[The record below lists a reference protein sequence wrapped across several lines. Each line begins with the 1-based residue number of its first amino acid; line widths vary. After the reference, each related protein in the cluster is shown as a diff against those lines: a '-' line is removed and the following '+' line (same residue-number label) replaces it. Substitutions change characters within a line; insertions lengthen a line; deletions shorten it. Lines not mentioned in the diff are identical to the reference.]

1 MRAAETH
8 LLDCGAVSTETQQV
22 DGRSPVVPAGKRRGA
37 SFLIMVVIMTVVMS
51 VFAVSVSQLSRSR
64 SSTLIGEA
72 MEKQIPYL
80 TEDVT
85 NQMIH
90 NLSSRGPI
98 RLA

>member
-1 MRAAETH
+1 
-8 LLDCGAVSTETQQV
+8 L
-22 DGRSPVVPAGKRRGA
+22 
-37 SFLIMVVIMTVVMS
+37 LIMVVIMTVVMS